1 MLNLLSNDF
10 IFELN
15 MSKIDVKDRK
25 ILYELDVNARQ
36 SFSKIAKK
44 VGLSKSSVS
53 YRINRLENEGV
64 IQNYYTFIDG
74 IRLGYVILRLYI
86 IYQYTTKE
94 IENEIIEYFLK
105 NKATVAIYSIDGRYD
120 LEIIFW
126 IKDINQF
133 YNIWND
139 TLKRYSD
146 FFQDQV
152 LSFYIKYITFK
163 NSYLIYETKNNFH
176 NQNVDMMGG
185 GEQVKIDETD
195 YNILKI
201 ISSNARMP
209 LSEIAKKIKIN
220 PDTICYRLNKLK
232 KNRIIQGFRVN
243 IDYSKLG
250 YQYFKTDIYLKDY
263 IQRKKIIN
271 FIKTNPHLISINETT
286 GVSHLELELHLKSLL
301 HLNEVMNEIQTRFPL
316 AVRNY
321 KYFNFQKIHKYTFF
335 PEDY

>member
-146 FFQDQV
+146 YFQDQV

>member
-1 MLNLLSNDF
+1 MLNLLNNDF
-10 IFELN
+10 IYGLN

-64 IQNYYTFIDG
+64 IQNFYTFIDG
-74 IRLGYVILRLYI
+74 IRLGYIVLRLYI

-94 IENEIIEYFLK
+94 TEKEIIEYFLK

-146 FFQDQV
+146 YFQDQV
-152 LSFYIKYITFK
+152 LSFYIKYITYK
-163 NSYLIYETKNNFH
+163 NSYLISETKSNFH

-209 LSEIAKKIKIN
+209 LSEIAKKININ
-220 PDTICYRLNKLK
+220 PDTICYHLNKLK
-232 KNRIIQGFRVN
+232 KNKIIQGFRVN

-263 IQRKKIIN
+263 SQRKKIIS

-286 GVSHLELELHLKSLL
+286 GVSHLELELHLKSLTHL
-301 HLNEVMNEIQTRFPL
+301 HEVMNEIQTRFPL

-321 KYFNFQKIHKYTFF
+321 KYFNFQKIHKYAFF
-335 PEDY
+335 PKE

>member
-1 MLNLLSNDF
+1 
-10 IFELN
+10 

-74 IRLGYVILRLYI
+74 IRLGYVVLRLYI

-94 IENEIIEYFLK
+94 IEKEIIEYFLK

-126 IKDINQF
+126 IKDINQY

-146 FFQDQV
+146 YFQDQV

-163 NSYLIYETKNNFH
+163 NSYLISETKNNFH
-176 NQNVDMMGG
+176 NQNADMMGG
-185 GEQVKIDETD
+185 GKQVKIDETD
-195 YNILKI
+195 HNILKI

-220 PDTICYRLNKLK
+220 PDTICYHLNKLK
-232 KNRIIQGFRVN
+232 KNKIIQGFRVN

-263 IQRKKIIN
+263 SQRKKIIN

-286 GVSHLELELHLKSLL
+286 GLSHLELELHLKSLTHL
-301 HLNEVMNEIQTRFPL
+301 HEVMNEIQTRFPL

-335 PEDY
+335 PEE